1 VVLSDVDPGA
11 ASVFDAA
18 MSDAKRHAA
27 EAALELLPE
36 AGIIGLGTGSTA
48 TLFIDGVGRL
58 VQAGRKLVG
67 VPTSAQSHAQAERLG
82 IPLLDPTGPW
92 DIVMTVDGADEVSA
106 ELDLIKGGGACHA
119 REKIVAAASKQNVI
133 VVDESKMS
141 KKLGERWAVP
151 VEVLDFGHAATA
163 ELLTQFGQPVLR
175 VRDGMPV
182 RTDAGNPIYDLKA
195 GVIERPGELEN
206 ALARLPGVVET
217 GLFVGRATTVLVA
230 GDAGVRRLDR

>member
-1 VVLSDVDPGA
+1 
-11 ASVFDAA
+11 
-18 MSDAKRHAA
+18 MSDAKRRAA
-27 EAALELLPE
+27 EAALELLPV

-58 VQAGRKLVG
+58 VKEGRKLVG

-82 IPLLDPTGPW
+82 IPLLDPNGPW

-141 KKLGERWAVP
+141 KQLGERWAVP

-163 ELLTQFGQPVLR
+163 ALLSEYGKPVLR
-175 VRDGMPV
+175 VKDGKQV
-182 RTDAGNPIYDLKA
+182 RTDSGNPIYDLKA
-195 GVIERPGELEN
+195 GVIKKPAELES
-206 ALARLPGVVET
+206 ALSLLPGVVET

-230 GDAGVRRLDR
+230 GDGGVRRLDRLG

>member
-1 VVLSDVDPGA
+1 
-11 ASVFDAA
+11 
-18 MSDAKRHAA
+18 MSDAKRRAA
-27 EAALELLPE
+27 EAALELLPQG
-36 AGIIGLGTGSTA
+36 GIIGLGTGSTA

-58 VQAGRKLVG
+58 VQEGRKLVG

-82 IPLLDPTGPW
+82 IPLLDPNGPW

-141 KKLGERWAVP
+141 KQLGERWAVP

-163 ELLTQFGQPVLR
+163 ALLSEYGKPVLR
-175 VRDGMPV
+175 VKDGKQV
-182 RTDAGNPIYDLKA
+182 RTDAGNPIYDLNA
-195 GVIERPGELEN
+195 GVIANPAELER
-206 ALARLPGVVET
+206 ALSLLPGVVET

-230 GDAGVRRLDR
+230 GDGGVRRLDRPG

>member
-1 VVLSDVDPGA
+1 
-11 ASVFDAA
+11 
-18 MSDAKRHAA
+18 MSDAKRRAA
-27 EAALELLPE
+27 EAALELLPQG
-36 AGIIGLGTGSTA
+36 GIIGLGTGSTA

-58 VQAGRKLVG
+58 VKEGRKLVG

-82 IPLLDPTGPW
+82 IPLLDPNGPW

-141 KKLGERWAVP
+141 KQLGERWAVP

-163 ELLTQFGQPVLR
+163 ALLSGYGKPVLR
-175 VRDGMPV
+175 VKDGKQV
-182 RTDAGNPIYDLKA
+182 RTDSGNPIYDLNA
-195 GVIERPGELEN
+195 GVIANPAELES
-206 ALARLPGVVET
+206 ALSLLPGVVET

-230 GDAGVRRLDR
+230 GDGGVRRLDRPS

>member
-1 VVLSDVDPGA
+1 
-11 ASVFDAA
+11 
-18 MSDAKRHAA
+18 MSDAKRRAA
-27 EAALELLPE
+27 EAALELLPQG
-36 AGIIGLGTGSTA
+36 GIIGLGTGSTA

-58 VQAGRKLVG
+58 VKEGRKLVG

-82 IPLLDPTGPW
+82 IPLLDPNGPW

-163 ELLTQFGQPVLR
+163 ALLSEYGKPVLR
-175 VRDGMPV
+175 VKDGKQV
-182 RTDAGNPIYDLKA
+182 RTDAGNPIYDLNA
-195 GVIERPGELEN
+195 GVIANPTELES
-206 ALARLPGVVET
+206 ALSLLPGVVET

-230 GDAGVRRLDR
+230 GDGGVRRLDRPG